1 MTALAAAAPVVRT
14 TAGAVRGYR
23 DEGVE
28 TFLGVPYAAPP
39 VGALRYR
46 KPQRHPGWEG
56 VRPAVAFG
64 DAPVQPVFDDPSQ
77 KRYGVFEDSSEDCL
91 VLNVWT
97 PAADPA
103 ARLPVIV
110 FLHGGGYIGGSGAV
124 PVYGGGV
131 HAREGVVWVTVNHRL
146 GGPGFVYL
154 DELFPGLSGT
164 GHLGIWDQVQ
174 ALEWLRE
181 NVAAFGGDPDR
192 IAVAGSSAG
201 ALSVAAMLAAPAG
214 QHLFRR
220 GMLLS
225 SRAGHATLDT
235 ERATA
240 VARVF
245 LDDIGVAP
253 GDTDALLA
261 VPARR
266 LSLHPRLVF
275 GPMRA
280 AAGQYPLGAVVDGDL
295 LTAPVI
301 EAVRGGAGGH
311 VDVVA
316 GTTTEEC
323 RGDVLD
329 EHGEPRPGVVLDPA
343 AHLPPGVDPAAG
355 VELYR
360 RSLAA
365 QGLPGD
371 DAELTIAVASDDV
384 MVQPTLALAAARAR
398 AGGAGCTWVYRFA
411 WRSPGAG
418 GRTGAHHGLPNPF
431 LTGNLQLS
439 GWRTWLG
446 GDPPLGTAVAF
457 RRAAQAFAATGDPN
471 HAGLPSWDPYVLP
484 RRPTLWLDEDVAV
497 VDDPQRERRELWAPV
512 YDPSSEELP

>member
-1 MTALAAAAPVVRT
+1 MTTVLTASPVVRT
-14 TAGAVRGYR
+14 TTGDVRGRR
-23 DEGVE
+23 DAGIE
-28 TFLGVPYAAPP
+28 TYLGVPYAAPP
-39 VGALRYR
+39 VGPLRYR
-46 KPQRHPGWEG
+46 KPRRHPGWEG

-77 KRYGVFEDSSEDCL
+77 KRYGVFEETSEDCL
-91 VLNVWT
+91 ALNVWT

-110 FLHGGGYIGGSGAV
+110 FLHGGGYIGGSGSV

-146 GGPGFVYL
+146 GGPGFMYL
-154 DELFPGLSGT
+154 DELFPGLEGT
-164 GHLGIWDQVQ
+164 GHLGIWDQMR

-181 NVAAFGGDPDR
+181 NVAGFGGDPDR

-214 QHLFRR
+214 QDLFRR
-220 GMLLS
+220 GLILS

-235 ERATA
+235 EEATA

-253 GDTDALLA
+253 GDLDALMA
-261 VPARR
+261 VPAQR
-266 LSLHPRLVF
+266 LALHPRLVF

-280 AAGQYPLGAVVDGDL
+280 AAGRYPVGAVVDGDL

-301 EAVRGGAGGH
+301 DAIRGGAGGH

-316 GTTTEEC
+316 GTTTEES

-329 EHGEPRPGVVLDPA
+329 EYGEPRPGVSLDA
-343 AHLPPGVDPAAG
+343 AARLPPCADLGI
-355 VELYR
+355 YH

-365 QGLPGD
+365 QGLPVD

-398 AGGAGCTWVYRFA
+398 AGGSGATYVYRFG
-411 WRSPGAG
+411 WRSPNAG

-431 LTGNLQLS
+431 LTGQLQLS

-446 GDPPLGTAVAF
+446 PNPPLDTADAF

-471 HAGLPSWDPYVLP
+471 HGQLPRWDPYTLP
-484 RRPTLWLDEDVAV
+484 RRPTLWLGEDVTV

-512 YDPSSEELP
+512 YDPQESP